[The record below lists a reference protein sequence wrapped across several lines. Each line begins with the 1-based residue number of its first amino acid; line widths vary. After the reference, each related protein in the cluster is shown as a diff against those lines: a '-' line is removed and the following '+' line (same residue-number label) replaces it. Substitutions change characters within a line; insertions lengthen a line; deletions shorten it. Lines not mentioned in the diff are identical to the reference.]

1 MVGCYVYNRPSDIQ
15 KIQISDLEHIKTCI
29 CEFLTNAGNK
39 RIFINLTTHPNTERM
54 VQNMSNTTFK
64 SLYDDGNIP
73 QIDLPQ
79 DEGNISVAGNSQKE
93 SAVIK
98 AGSYSESVRSTT
110 NVAPLPESFRPR
122 KDGPGGE

>member
-1 MVGCYVYNRPSDIQ
+1 MSD
-15 KIQISDLEHIKTCI
+15 
-29 CEFLTNAGNK
+29 TN
-39 RIFINLTTHPNTERM
+39 
-54 VQNMSNTTFK
+54 FK

-79 DEGNISVAGNSQKE
+79 NEGNLSVPSNSQKE
-93 SAVIK
+93 TNVIK

-110 NVAPLPESFRPR
+110 TAEPLPESFRPR